1 MHSNG
6 YSSMYARPMWMV
18 SILLECALVFKFLPC
33 PGNGY
38 HFSILHNQHQ
48 SVKIEMYKW
57 GEVFII
63 CIKKIVF
70 MVFKIVSTL
79 NSGSLL

>member
-1 MHSNG
+1 
-6 YSSMYARPMWMV
+6 MV

-38 HFSILHNQHQ
+38 HFSILHNQQ
-48 SVKIEMYKW
+48 IEMYKW
-57 GEVFII
+57 SEVFII
-63 CIKKIVF
+63 GIKKIVF